1 MSDQP
6 TPGPAKS
13 FTTDS
18 PKRTPQVPIK
28 RKSVEGLIARTLL
41 SNKKA
46 VTTTKPKIAKTPP
59 ANISKSLLQVSMLAQ
74 SKKSSKPSSS
84 LAKDSGKNALKST
97 QGSFQQTAN
106 RNPNQHKR

>member
-6 TPGPAKS
+6 TTGPAKS
-13 FTTDS
+13 FTTES
-18 PKRTPQVPIK
+18 LKGTPQGPTK
-28 RKSVEGLIARTLL
+28 KKSVEGLISKTLL

-46 VTTTKPKIAKTPP
+46 VTTTNPKIAKTPP
-59 ANISKSLLQVSMLAQ
+59 ANIPKSLLQVSMLAQ
-74 SKKSSKPSSS
+74 TKKSSKPSSS
-84 LAKDSGKNALKST
+84 LAKDSGKNDLKSS